1 MQYRTL
7 EKLFHADRTSNRFLN
22 AEKAYQERLT
32 SESSF
37 RTGIQLRTGELFL
50 AVPRELS
57 LENEQLLRRERR
69 VSALWKS
76 LPAVALHAYISSL
89 ILDEVVFSNEIEG
102 VRSTRQEI
110 EFALE
115 HARRDTAGLKGA
127 AEKEHAPF
135 AEFAQLYLGLTGNP
149 TPPST
154 LRDIRGIFE
163 AVAIDA
169 IDKNDVPRTSLFR
182 TGPVVIEDGR
192 GRIRHEGAAPREI
205 EPLLLQW
212 LALSQ
217 SDEMPEVFSA
227 ILCHFL
233 FGYIHPFYD
242 GNGRTGRYLLAL
254 HLSKPLSE
262 PTVLSLSRTI
272 AENKNAYYKA
282 FDEVERP
289 LNHAEATPLL
299 LTMLDLVGQAQ
310 EKLIADLEDKRMLI
324 EKLRT
329 AIDAPELD
337 LSSRSKAALFYAC
350 QMELVGGFD
359 EVLQSDMATWLDVSI
374 PTARSTLRD
383 LESHGLV
390 SQTSSRPP
398 KFRITEKAKS
408 LIGYR

>member
-1 MQYRTL
+1 MRYRTL
-7 EKLFHADRTSNRFLN
+7 EKLFHADRTSDRFSN
-22 AEKAYQERLT
+22 AEKAYRERLT

-37 RTGIQLRTGELFL
+37 RTGIQLKTGELFL

-57 LENEQLLRRERR
+57 LSSEQLLRRERR

-76 LPAVALHAYISSL
+76 LPVVALHAYISSL
-89 ILDEVVFSNEIEG
+89 ILDEVVSSNEIEG

-110 EFALE
+110 ELALE
-115 HARRDTAGLKGA
+115 NIQRDTAGLQGA

-135 AEFAQLYLGLTGNP
+135 AEFAQLYLGLTGDP
-149 TPPST
+149 KPPST
-154 LRDIRGIFE
+154 LRDIRDIFE
-163 AVAIDA
+163 AVAKDA
-169 IDKNDVPRTSLFR
+169 IEKNDVPHDSLFR
-182 TGPVVIEDGR
+182 TGPVIIEGGR

-205 EPLLLQW
+205 APLLQQW
-212 LALSQ
+212 LSLSQ
-217 SDEMPEVFSA
+217 SDEIPEIFSA

-289 LNHAEATPLL
+289 LNHAEATPFL
-299 LTMLDLVGQAQ
+299 LTMLDLMGQAQ
-310 EKLIADLEDKRMLI
+310 ERLIADLEDKKMLI
-324 EKLRT
+324 EHLRA
-329 AIDAPELD
+329 AIDVPELD
-337 LSSRSKAALFYAC
+337 LSKRSQAALFYAC
-350 QMELVGGFD
+350 QMELVGGFN
-359 EVLQSDMATWLDVSI
+359 EVNQSDMATWLDVST

-383 LESHGLV
+383 LESHGLML
-390 SQTSSRPP
+390 QTSSRPP
-398 KFRITEKAKS
+398 KFRLTEKAKS
-408 LIGYR
+408 LMGSR